1 MVICRSVSGKLSI
14 WLSFILNSFRAV
26 LAEKSGMVV
35 NSLCAA
41 EILASCDNE
50 DMDGSALILLCDN
63 TAKHFRMLVYILST
77 SYTIH

>member
-1 MVICRSVSGKLSI
+1 MVICRKVSGKLSI

-63 TAKHFRMLVYILST
+63 TAKHFHMLISFLLT
-77 SYTIH
+77 GHNIH